1 VWASIVDAPAGSVK
15 QVLSVSF
22 IVNIFQCTELQEVR
36 GPVHLAVVLLGV
48 GQLQPILHAL
58 TVLDTLEVVVPTA
71 HIWHHI
77 EAHEP
82 VSRDNSHTSDM
93 EASAA
98 ACTKTQ
104 QAS

>member
-1 VWASIVDAPAGSVK
+1 MGINVDVPAGSIE

-48 GQLQPILHAL
+48 GQLQSIFHAL
-58 TVLDTLEVVVPTA
+58 TVLDTLEVVVPAA
-71 HIWHHI
+71 HIWHHVK
-77 EAHEP
+77 AHEP
-82 VSRDNSHTSDM
+82 VSTDSGHTSGM
-93 EASAA
+93 EASTA

-104 QAS
+104 HAS

>member
-1 VWASIVDAPAGSVK
+1 VWASTVDVPAGSIE

-48 GQLQPILHAL
+48 SQLQPIFHAL
-58 TVLDTLEVVVPTA
+58 TVLDTLEVVVPAA
-71 HIWHHI
+71 HIWHHV

-82 VSRDNSHTSDM
+82 ISTDNGHTPDM

-98 ACTKTQ
+98 ACTKIQ
-104 QAS
+104 QAY

>member
-71 HIWHHI
+71 HIWHHV